1 MKFDTIIIGG
11 GLSGLLC
18 AIRLQSRGNNC
29 AIISSGQNAMH
40 FSSGSFEL
48 LCRNNDGETVEEPL
62 ETIDCLSDT
71 HPYKKIGKAKVQQYS
86 SEVCSIFNDAGVV
99 LQGRTDKNSYM
110 ITPFGLVKPAWLA
123 LEDVTLL
130 SSPEESIGKNIL
142 IVNLKGFLDFNVK
155 FIEDYFEKKGSRC
168 SIKVVDLPE
177 LDKMRTN
184 PSEMRSVNIAKLMD
198 RREIL
203 LSLVDKL
210 KSLISDEDTLV
221 LPSVFGL
228 KNDEALEFI
237 KKEIPIRTVF
247 IGTMPPSIPGIRS
260 QLKLKSYFRHLGGII
275 LEGDSVVRTEIE
287 GNRVQKIFTEN
298 FGTLHL
304 EANQFVLATGS
315 FFSKGL
321 VATTDAIIE
330 PLFGLDVDYVEGRG
344 NWYDSKFFAHHAY
357 LGFGVKTDNNFF
369 TQKGGNKIENLR
381 AVGAVLGGY
390 NPIDLGC
397 GAGVA
402 IMSSLAVADAIIN
415 DKEEL

>member
-1 MKFDTIIIGG
+1 
-11 GLSGLLC
+11 
-18 AIRLQSRGNNC
+18 
-29 AIISSGQNAMH
+29 
-40 FSSGSFEL
+40 
-48 LCRNNDGETVEEPL
+48 
-62 ETIDCLSDT
+62 
-71 HPYKKIGKAKVQQYS
+71 
-86 SEVCSIFNDAGVV
+86 
-99 LQGRTDKNSYM
+99 
-110 ITPFGLVKPAWLA
+110 
-123 LEDVTLL
+123 
-130 SSPEESIGKNIL
+130 
-142 IVNLKGFLDFNVK
+142 
-155 FIEDYFEKKGSRC
+155 
-168 SIKVVDLPE
+168 
-177 LDKMRTN
+177 
-184 PSEMRSVNIAKLMD
+184 MRSVNIAKLMD

-210 KSLISDEDTLV
+210 KSLILDEDTLV

-228 KNDEALEFI
+228 KNDEALDFI

-287 GNRVQKIFTEN
+287 GNRVQKIFSEN